1 MNRVAESYV
10 KLALAAGQHDPD
22 FVDAYYGPPAWQT
35 AIRLEEKSPEQI
47 KRAALS
53 LILELK
59 GMDTSRSG
67 HEVQL
72 RHALLLKRVAALL
85 ARIEVRGG
93 RSMGFDEEAKA
104 LYDVIPPVFPESHFA
119 RILERLEALLPGKG
133 SILQRYERLRSEFTI
148 PSGNLA
154 TVFSAALSE
163 ARRRTK
169 SHIRL
174 PARETLEIEYVN
186 NRPWSGYNW
195 YRGNYASLIQV
206 NTDPPICIERA
217 LDLACHE
224 GYPGHHVQNV
234 LFERNLL
241 KKRKWV
247 EFSLSP
253 LFSPQSLVAEGSA
266 NFGIEVAFPGAE
278 RAAFE
283 YEVLFPIAGLDPFRA
298 RQYYRVA
305 AQVRKLNYA
314 VNEAARHYLDGRRS
328 ARATLRWLETY
339 ALMAPN
345 RARQRLQFI
354 DRYRSYVVNYNLGLD
369 LVRKHIHA
377 RGGTGGKPERRWQ
390 EFQKLLSMPCL
401 PSMLLR

>member
-1 MNRVAESYV
+1 MNRIAESYV
-10 KLALAAGQHDPD
+10 QLALAAGRHDPD
-22 FVDAYYGPPAWQT
+22 FVDAYYGPPAWQE
-35 AIRLEEKSPEQI
+35 AARMKEKSPEQI

-59 GMDTSRSG
+59 GLDLARSG
-67 HEVQL
+67 HWGQL
-72 RHALLLKRVAALL
+72 RHAHLLNRVSALL
-85 ARIEVRGG
+85 ARIEVRSG
-93 RSMGFDEEAKA
+93 RRMGFDEEAKA
-104 LYDVIPPVFPESHFA
+104 LYDVIPPVFPDSHFA
-119 RILERLEALLPGKG
+119 GILERLEALLPGKG
-133 SILQRYERLRSEFTI
+133 SILQRYERLKSEFTI
-148 PSGNLA
+148 PSGKLPE
-154 TVFSAALSE
+154 VFAAALAE
-163 ARRRTK
+163 ARRRTRAQ
-169 SHIRL
+169 IRL
-174 PARETLEIEYVN
+174 PARETFEIEYVN

-195 YRGNYASLIQV
+195 YMGNYASLIQV
-206 NTDPPICIERA
+206 NIDLPIYIERA

-224 GYPGHHVQNV
+224 GYPGHHVHNV
-234 LFERNLL
+234 LIERNLL
-241 KKRKWV
+241 KKRKWI
-247 EFSLSP
+247 EFSLYP
-253 LFSPQSLVAEGSA
+253 LFSSQSLIAEGSA

-278 RAAFE
+278 RASFE
-283 YEVLFPIAGLDPFRA
+283 CEVLFPIAGLDPSRA